1 MTASTSEQQAALTGL
16 ASPLNLNARRQIVWA
31 EVITVAVLHA
41 TLTPFLLV
49 SMTFS
54 QQLLVHYL
62 AITTLVLY
70 PLSLLTARYWV
81 LPREC
86 RPIESLALLLAL
98 RQPLPDEIVREARVR
113 VMNLPVMHAAIFFI
127 RYEAAALISCWY
139 MHRAGGLPSEDTISF
154 AIHATV
160 GTAFFPVLS
169 FLLTERF
176 LFAVRTSITAGTPHV
191 PLDSSRIIRIGLRT
205 RLVLILLATVSAPL
219 IALGVIMYRRIG
231 MELSFMLFE
240 FTPDNPV
247 MVHLFD
253 LIFSVTG
260 VAVLLTSAIGIL
272 LAMSISDPLGHI
284 AGIIGQVESG
294 NLKSRTNL
302 LANDETGDLSQQF
315 DRMAGE
321 IEKGRSALEELN
333 RVLEQRVAE
342 KTADLTRALE
352 QITASNRDL
361 AVANRK
367 LKELDRLK
375 SDFVSVVSH
384 EMRTPL
390 TSIKAFA
397 ELIIM
402 KPEMPAEKRK
412 RLLSIINNENDR
424 LIRLINDIL
433 DLNKIEA
440 GKYSWNIRRVDLA
453 EVIQSTVANIRAL
466 ADNKGVSIQ
475 SPPAGLPVL
484 DGDHDR
490 LMQVVTNLLSNAI
503 KFTPSG
509 GAITIKAACARSP
522 VDQVTISITDTG
534 IGIPL
539 QDLEIIFEKFHR
551 SSGDLTNSAEGTGL
565 GLSISK
571 YIVEHH
577 GGRIWAE
584 STPGKGST
592 FFFTLPLDKDWKTG
606 DGRLTSAPVT

>member
-1 MTASTSEQQAALTGL
+1 MTDFTSEQHAAMTVQP
-16 ASPLNLNARRQIVWA
+16 SPLNLNARRQVVWA
-31 EVITVAVLHA
+31 EIITVAVIHA

-49 SMTFS
+49 SIRLP
-54 QQLLVHYL
+54 QHLLLHYL
-62 AITTLVLY
+62 AITSLVLY
-70 PLSLLTARYWV
+70 PLSVLTARYWIV
-81 LPREC
+81 GREC
-86 RPIESLALLLAL
+86 RPIESLALILAL
-98 RQPLPDEIVREARVR
+98 RQPLPEEIVREARVR
-113 VMNLPVMHAAIFFI
+113 VVNLPVMHAALFFI
-127 RYEAAALISCWY
+127 RYEAVALISCWY
-139 MHRAGGLPSEDTISF
+139 MLRVGGLSPEDTVSL
-154 AIHATV
+154 AIHATI

-169 FLLTERF
+169 FLLTERL
-176 LFAVRTSITAGTPHV
+176 LFPVRTSIAAGTPHV
-191 PLDSSRIIRIGLRT
+191 PLDSTRIIRIGLRT

-219 IALGVIMYRRIG
+219 IALSVMMYRRIG

-240 FTPDNPV
+240 FSPDSPV
-247 MVHLFD
+247 MTHLFG

-260 VAVLLTSAIGIL
+260 VAVLLTSAMGIL
-272 LAMSISDPLGHI
+272 LATSISDPLGHI
-284 AGIIGQVESG
+284 AGVIGQVEAG
-294 NLKSRTNL
+294 NLRSRSNL

-333 RVLEQRVAE
+333 RVLEQRVIE

-352 QITASNRDL
+352 QITSSNRDL

-367 LKELDRLK
+367 LQELDRLK

-402 KPEMPAEKRK
+402 KPDMPSEKRE
-412 RLLSIINNENDR
+412 RLLSIINSENER

-440 GKYSWNIRRVDLA
+440 GKYSWTIRRVDLA
-453 EVIQSTVANIRAL
+453 EVIRSTVANIRSL
-466 ADNKGVSIQ
+466 ADNKGITIHVPQ
-475 SPPAGLPVL
+475 LAGLPVV

-490 LMQVVTNLLSNAI
+490 LMQVVTNILSNAI
-503 KFTPSG
+503 KFTLPG
-509 GAITIKAACARSP
+509 GEITIKSVCVRAP
-522 VDQVTISITDTG
+522 VHQVTISVTDTG
-534 IGIPL
+534 IGIPIH
-539 QDLEIIFEKFHR
+539 DLEVIFDKFHR

-571 YIVEHH
+571 YIIEHH

-584 STPGKGST
+584 SVPGKGST
-592 FFFTLPLDKDWKTG
+592 FSFTLPLDKTG
-606 DGRLTSAPVT
+606 RPETLT